1 VNRYHG
7 RVVAITG
14 AAQGL
19 GFAMATRF
27 AAEGAAVALAD
38 VNEQAL
44 THAAGTIADDHDA
57 KLRTDVVDV
66 TDSAQVNDW
75 ITGVTADLGRLD
87 VLVNNAGIIRD
98 NRVEDITDDD
108 WHAVIDVSLTGG
120 FHCARAAFGPM
131 KRQGYGRIVSFSS
144 MSWRGNFGQ
153 TNYVA
158 AKAGIVGMTR
168 TLALE
173 GARHGITANAIAPG
187 LIDTP
192 MLASMNG
199 PAREKLTNKV
209 PMRHTGTPED
219 IAEAAAFLAGEAAGY
234 ITGIVLDVDG
244 GISIGSSIR

>member
-1 VNRYHG
+1 MNRYHG

-19 GFAMATRF
+19 GLAMATRF

-38 VNEQAL
+38 VNAQAL
-44 THAAGTIADDHDA
+44 TDAARTIAEAHDA

-168 TLALE
+168 SLALE

-199 PAREKLTNKV
+199 PARDKLTNKI

-219 IAEAAAFLAGEAAGY
+219 ISEAAAFLASEAAGY
-234 ITGIVLDVDG
+234 ITGVVLDVDG